1 MKRVEKPAIV
11 LKGEEFRKLQL
22 IQIPMIQEVDRV
34 CRKHNIKYSIS
45 GGTLIGAVRHKG
57 YIPWDDDADIMMLRE
72 EYEKFKKVAHEMNQ
86 SICFFQ
92 DHDTDPEYIWGYGK
106 VRRTGTKFIRC
117 GQSHLKFKT
126 GVSIDIFPLDDV
138 PNSTIGR
145 MLQDFK
151 LWRMRK
157 RLWAQVG
164 KYTEKNPL
172 KRLWYKM
179 ISHTKPEKIFKK
191 VKKMTDK
198 SRNDNGKEVR
208 PYLFPSIG
216 KMYVKN
222 PLRKRYSMPKSWFT
236 DVVEYPF
243 ENIKVFGTRD
253 YDAALYYQYRDY
265 MTLPPEDKR
274 DAHAPCE
281 EYDFGG
287 L

>member
-1 MKRVEKPAIV
+1 MKKQKEPIV
-11 LKGEEFRKLQL
+11 LKGEEFRHFQL
-22 IQIPMIQEVDRV
+22 IQIPLLQELDRV
-34 CRKHNIKYSIS
+34 CRKNNIKYSIS

-57 YIPWDDDADIMMLRE
+57 YIPWDDDADVMMLRE
-72 EYEKFKKVAHEMNQ
+72 EYEKFKKVTDQ
-86 SICFFQ
+86 LDPKICYFQ
-92 DHDTDPEYIWGYGK
+92 DHDTDNKYIWGYAK
-106 VRRTGTKFIRC
+106 LRRTGTKFIRC
-117 GQSHLKFKT
+117 GQAHLGHQT

-145 MLQDFK
+145 MWQDFR

-157 RLWAQVG
+157 RLWAKVA
-164 KYTEKNPL
+164 KYTEPNWF
-172 KRLWYKM
+172 KRMWYKA
-179 ISHTKPEKIFKK
+179 ISHTNPDRIFKK
-191 VKKMTDK
+191 VNKMAAK

-208 PYLFPSIG
+208 CLLFPSIG

-222 PLRKRYSMPKSWFT
+222 PLRVRYSMPKSWFL

-243 ENIKVFGTRD
+243 ENIVVYGTRD
-253 YDAALYYQYRDY
+253 YDAALKYQYRDY